1 MLLKKQK
8 KTCNPQKQKT
18 YSTDQKIYINRGFFI
33 KVLKQSYTMST
44 RQYQQHS
51 ISKFFIRIILFE
63 FHVTSQVSKHCSI
76 FRIIS
81 VVFII
86 AYASIEETYRS
97 RKTHQRILF
106 LLFWSS
112 KIYKNVPLTYQ
123 RSHFGN
129 IT

>member
-1 MLLKKQK
+1 
-8 KTCNPQKQKT
+8 
-18 YSTDQKIYINRGFFI
+18 
-33 KVLKQSYTMST
+33 MST

-63 FHVTSQVSKHCSI
+63 FHVTSQVSKRCSI

-86 AYASIEETYRS
+86 AYALIEETYRS
-97 RKTHQRILF
+97 SKTHQEILF
-106 LLFWSS
+106 LLFQSL

-123 RSHFGN
+123 HSHFGN

>member
-1 MLLKKQK
+1 MQKNNKLTQQIKK
-8 KTCNPQKQKT
+8 
-18 YSTDQKIYINRGFFI
+18 YRSTKAFFI

-44 RQYQQHS
+44 QQYEQHS
-51 ISKFFIRIILFE
+51 ISKFFIRIILFK
-63 FHVTSQVSKHCSI
+63 FHVTSQVSKYCSI
-76 FRIIS
+76 IRIIS

-86 AYASIEETYRS
+86 VYASIGETYRR
-97 RKTHQRILF
+97 RKTHERILF